1 MYSENSYGGE
11 KEPTAVWNNRV
22 KENIHPAMQ
31 NLTPITPT
39 DELRMYANDTDI
51 TEMIGNLS
59 WKNSIYE
66 LATIMSFDI
75 AKSDAT
81 YLKDLMYTPQVGDII
96 RMVTNAE
103 IFRGV
108 ITKADDGDKNSNKYT
123 IADLGWY
130 LNKTSQTYQFKN
142 ISAANAIK
150 EICND
155 LSISIVMLPEL
166 TANIK
171 QIYFDKTVSDLS
183 LIHI

>member
-1 MYSENSYGGE
+1 MT
-11 KEPTAVWNNRV
+11 TAVWNNRV

-66 LATIMSFDI
+66 LATTMSFDI
-75 AKSDAT
+75 AKTDAA

-108 ITKADDGDKNSNKYT
+108 ITKADDGDSPE
-123 IADLGWY
+123 
-130 LNKTSQTYQFKN
+130 
-142 ISAANAIK
+142 NAG
-150 EICND
+150 E
-155 LSISIVMLPEL
+155 V
-166 TANIK
+166 
-171 QIYFDKTVSDLS
+171 
-183 LIHI
+183 